1 MLRKMGFG
9 IVVLAILSVATTHVA
24 AADLSGEFT
33 ANFTIGDFDGT
44 ATWQGEQIAFLPLYS
59 FESSTGV
66 TWTALSIGDF
76 AIWRINAGL
85 NPIYFGSVDEVDE
98 TGVVTLSGSII
109 TAAGGMD
116 SGTWSASKLAL
127 REGAAGLINEAGSQL
142 P

>member
-1 MLRKMGFG
+1 MLRKLGFG
-9 IVVLAILSVATTHVA
+9 IAVLAVLSVATTHVA

-33 ANFTIGDFDGT
+33 ANFTIGDFEGT
-44 ATWQGEQIAFLPLYS
+44 ATWQGEQIAFLPLYR

-76 AIWRINAGL
+76 AIWRINEGL
-85 NPIYFGSVDEVDE
+85 MPIYFGSVDGVDE
-98 TGVVTLSGSII
+98 TGVVSLSGMIF
-109 TAAGGMD
+109 TVAGGME

-127 REGAAGLINEAGSQL
+127 RAGAGLINEAGSQL